1 MLTTR
6 CPECQTTFRISST
19 ALHQAAGQVRCGRCD
34 AVFDAFESLSDTQRQ
49 AKLDVG
55 ESRPEDEPEA
65 PSSEPPS
72 SHPPSSQ
79 PPLSEPLASAPPV
92 SMLPAPEP
100 PSEPEEP
107 RAGAEALPGAPV
119 RAQPAPVETWHPT
132 ERAQTE
138 SGGWR
143 LAAALAF
150 VVLALQVVHHFRAT
164 LAQTPYAGAWLARA
178 YALAG
183 LPIPE
188 DADPAD
194 FAIVDWVAAAQDSAD
209 SQPNRLEISTSV
221 RNDSGKAVAYP
232 LLSLQLTDRWEKV
245 IGARVFTPEE
255 YLRAPLSRN
264 ARIAPGATLSAQLE
278 LVDPGPDAYGFEVDI
293 CIPVDS
299 QSMRCKSDAVF
310 E

>member
-34 AVFDAFESLSDTQRQ
+34 AVFDAFESLSDTRRQ

-72 SHPPSSQ
+72 SQ
-79 PPLSEPLASAPPV
+79 PPASEPLASGPPE
-92 SMLPAPEP
+92 STLPASDP
-100 PSEPEEP
+100 PPEPEEP
-107 RAGAEALPGAPV
+107 QASTETLPEAPV
-119 RAQPAPVETWHPT
+119 RAQPAPAETWHPE
-132 ERAQTE
+132 ERVQSE

-143 LAAALAF
+143 LAAALALG
-150 VVLALQVVHHFRAT
+150 VLALQVVHHFRT
-164 LAQTPYAGAWLARA
+164 SLAQTPYAGDWLARA

-183 LPIPE
+183 MPIPE

-209 SQPNRLEISTSV
+209 SELNRLEISTSI
-221 RNDSGKAVAYP
+221 RNDSGKALAYP

-255 YLRAPLSRN
+255 YLGAPLSRN

-299 QSMRCKSDAVF
+299 QNMRCKSDAVF

>member
-6 CPECQTTFRISST
+6 CPECLTTFRISST

-34 AVFDAFESLSDTQRQ
+34 AVFDAFETLTDTQRQ
-49 AKLDVG
+49 ARLDTAA
-55 ESRPEDEPEA
+55 SRPDDEPEA
-65 PSSEPPS
+65 PEPELPPSEPPES
-72 SHPPSSQ
+72 ELPPSEPPESEPPESE
-79 PPLSEPLASAPPV
+79 PPLSEQPTEIEEPPASAGA
-92 SMLPAPEP
+92 LLAAP
-100 PSEPEEP
+100 
-107 RAGAEALPGAPV
+107 GEA
-119 RAQPAPVETWHPT
+119 RPAPVETWHPAT
-132 ERAQTE
+132 RVQTE

-143 LAAALAF
+143 LAAVLAF
-150 VVLALQVVHHFRAT
+150 GVLALQVVHHFRAT
-164 LAQTPYAGAWLARA
+164 LALTPYAGPWLVRA
-178 YALAG
+178 YALARM
-183 LPIPE
+183 PIPE

-194 FAIVDWVAAAQDSAD
+194 FAIVDWVAAAQDSED

-221 RNDSGKAVAYP
+221 RNESGKALAYP

-255 YLRAPLSRN
+255 YLGAPLSRN

-278 LVDPGPDAYGFEVDI
+278 LVDPGPDAYGFEVDV